1 MSSTEPLK
9 LKSRRLWMHKCII
22 DPDFSSEHVLSRDP
36 WLYVELWLKRR
47 SATESLAYWSQARRF
62 AEASYTLGPEAAPL
76 LNYYAFL
83 NATKA
88 LLTTKKI
95 LGGSRHGVSG
105 SRPTNARAS
114 LSAEKI
120 NFQTGGVLP
129 ELCRYLGESTAAHT
143 YSLKDILWNIPF
155 IHRAFRLTFTSSTE
169 LFIPLER
176 SIYVR
181 KRNSTE
187 AWFEAEVISRF
198 ADNRMLANIPNSF
211 ECVERD
217 GTKILRRKK
226 RFRWLNTRDTAAA
239 KKAAMKR
246 LTNYHATTRRIVV
259 NISGNRDLWYL
270 KRHQDINPVGMRHTL
285 VLMFAAMHR
294 LSELS
299 RYDPNGLDRHLSGQA
314 NWLLTEFIH
323 GSMDQFI
330 DQISSEITGCQF
342 WPPKVR

>member
-1 MSSTEPLK
+1 
-9 LKSRRLWMHKCII
+9 MHKGIV
-22 DPDFSSEHVLSRDP
+22 DPEFSSEHVLSRDP
-36 WLYVELWLKRR
+36 WQYVELWLKRR
-47 SATESLAYWSQARRF
+47 NEIDALSFWSQARRF
-62 AEASYTLGPEAAPL
+62 AEASYDLGPEAAPL

-88 LLTTKKI
+88 LLATKKI
-95 LGGSRHGVSG
+95 AGGAHHGVSG
-105 SRPTNARAS
+105 NRPENARTN
-114 LSAEKI
+114 LSAEFI
-120 NFQTGGVLP
+120 NFKTGGVLP
-129 ELCRYLGESTAAHT
+129 DLCRYLGESTQAHT

-155 IHRAFRLTFTSSTE
+155 IHRAFRLTFTSSSE
-169 LFIPLER
+169 LFIPLEK

-187 AWFEAEVISRF
+187 AWFEAEVIPRF
-198 ADNRMLANIPNSF
+198 SDMRMLSNIPNSF
-211 ECVERD
+211 ECCERE
-217 GTKILRRKK
+217 GKMIVRRKK
-226 RFRWLNTRDTAAA
+226 RFKWFKTRDSRASKSAAVS
-239 KKAAMKR
+239 R
-246 LTNYHATTRRIVV
+246 LCHYHATTRRIVV

-299 RYDPNGLDRHLSGQA
+299 RYDPKGLDRHLSGQA